1 MAVDA
6 PMTLAIAGNSRR
18 SIWPALA
25 LFASDRITAGT
36 RPPLLLNM
44 VIVPSPIMFAFL
56 PITIPHLARIVKDV
70 AHLLATALGG
80 RRRLDSPARPRQ
92 DCRLIHTAVG
102 GSDAARSALR

>member
-1 MAVDA
+1 MAVVA
-6 PMTLAIAGNSRR
+6 PMTLAIARNSRR

-56 PITIPHLARIVKDV
+56 PINIPHLARIVKDV
-70 AHLLATALGG
+70 AHLLDTALGD
-80 RRRLDSPARPRQ
+80 RRRLDSAARARQ
-92 DCRLIHTAVG
+92 DCRLGTSMAG
-102 GSDAARSALR
+102 GFDAA